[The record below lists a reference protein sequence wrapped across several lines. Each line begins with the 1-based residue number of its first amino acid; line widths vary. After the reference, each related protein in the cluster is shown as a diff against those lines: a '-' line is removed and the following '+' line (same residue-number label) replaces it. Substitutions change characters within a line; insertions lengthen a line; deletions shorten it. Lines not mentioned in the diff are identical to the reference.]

1 MVTGVKYL
9 HDCNIAHGDIKGVS
23 PPTLTKG
30 PTTRPSCS
38 QSNVHIRNYAKPRA
52 ILADFCFT
60 RIAAI
65 AMGSSSEDQAT
76 PSFMAP
82 ELFLSAKFGLTKGKP
97 SKEAD
102 IYALGMTIYQV
113 LTGKLPFP
121 QRRKA
126 RVMYVVMLGGRPAK
140 PENAEEI
147 GMTDVVW
154 GLLKGCWEEERMTR
168 PNAAEV
174 LKKFYEIASEN
185 KPTNPTLKE
194 PASLRA
200 ASLRAASLRANTSSC
215 SSLTSVNL
223 SSSSTT
229 ASCEWCPLRSL
240 FRSFSGD

>member
-1 MVTGVKYL
+1 VAKGVKYL
-9 HDCNIAHGDIKGVS
+9 HDCNIAHGDIQGVS

-30 PTTRPSCS
+30 PTTRQSCS
-38 QSNVHIRNYAKPRA
+38 QSNVHIRGYTKPQA

-60 RIAAI
+60 HITAVS
-65 AMGSSSEDQAT
+65 MGSLSEDQGT

-82 ELFLSAKFGLTKGKP
+82 ELFLPAKFGLTKVKP

-113 LTGKLPFP
+113 STGKLPFP

-126 RVMYVVMLGGRPAK
+126 RVMYAVMLGGRPAK

-154 GLLKGCWEEERMTR
+154 DLLKGCWEEERMTR

-174 LKKFYEIASEN
+174 LKKFYKIVSGN
-185 KPTNPTLKE
+185 GPINP
-194 PASLRA
+194 SLLDPPLPPRT
-200 ASLRAASLRANTSSC
+200 RKVRTKQR
-215 SSLTSVNL
+215 
-223 SSSSTT
+223 
-229 ASCEWCPLRSL
+229 EWSRFRPLFKL
-240 FRSFSGD
+240 FPND